1 MATVTTTTALKMLPE
16 LWSPGMLMETTWA
29 KVVTREFASPPG
41 GAKKIGQQ
49 LHIPK
54 VKRIA
59 ATGGG
64 SYTTGNIIYT
74 ANLEEEVTVDP
85 VQVHAAVE
93 IQRAVYNRMN
103 TSPESPY
110 RKMIIYGMAE
120 YLDSYGAALAAN
132 LATNVKGS
140 ALASVDKG
148 LLLDVMQALA
158 TSAQREFELGKDA
171 WFIKLHTSQI
181 KNAMNQFDL
190 TASNVRGDGTKP
202 MVTGW
207 LSPTLGAEIVSSGN
221 VYVSGGIAHNLCY
234 LPTAFVEGFN
244 EEPNIIPAQD
254 YELVVRLIGYGEF
267 GQSEAFDEFAAD
279 MQTAAA

>member
-1 MATVTTTTALKMLPE
+1 MATVNTTTALKLLPE
-16 LWSPGMLMETTWA
+16 LWSPGLLMETNWA
-29 KVVTREFASPPG
+29 KIVTREFSSPPG

-64 SYTTGNIIYT
+64 SYSTSLTYT
-74 ANLEEEVTVDP
+74 ANTEEEVTVDP
-85 VQVHAAVE
+85 VQVHGAVE

-110 RKMIIYGMAE
+110 RKMIIRGMAE
-120 YLDSYGAALAAN
+120 YLDTYGAALAAN

-158 TSAQREFELGKDA
+158 TSAQSEFELGKDT

-207 LSPTLGAEIVSSGN
+207 LSPTLGAEIVASGN

-234 LPTAFVEGFN
+234 LPTAFVEAFN
-244 EEPNIIPAQD
+244 EEPNIIEPQP

-267 GQSEAFDEFAAD
+267 GQSEAFDEFAVD